1 MKINYTLNVFFTFF
15 TLTVFAQTI
24 VSTNPENKKVVLE
37 EFTGIH
43 CVYCPDGHTIA
54 QNIQNNN
61 TGDAFI
67 INIHTGGYANPGAN
81 EPDFRTPFGSAI
93 AAQSGLVGY
102 PAATVNRT
110 NFPGL
115 EQGSSGTTAM
125 SRNSWTSASNTTLSQ
140 SSDVNVG
147 VEAEIDVQ
155 TNTIIVHVEAFYTA
169 NSTQSTNK
177 LNVALLQN
185 NTLGP
190 QTGGN
195 MGNEYNHMHRLVW
208 LLTGQWGQTIS
219 TTTAGTFIDETYT
232 YDIPDDYNGVPVK
245 IEDLEVVAFVTETQQ
260 KIPSGSGTYP
270 TYFNF
275 SAENNARPTSVEA
288 ILPQCGFD
296 IAPNVTIQNFGEN
309 DLTEVEITYS
319 VNGGASQNF
328 TWTGSLLSLQ
338 SETVELPAISYV
350 VQDVNTIEISL
361 SDDDDNSDNQISE
374 NFDIANEHT
383 TTINMILSTDNAGS
397 QCTWDIMNAGGETLY
412 SGGPYGNNES
422 VVEQFELTDDCY
434 RFRIFDS
441 AGNGGGSIVLYDT
454 NNDVVYNSPG
464 NYGFGEEA
472 HFKTV
477 GELGNNDNVLGNVVI
492 YPNPAKNN
500 LNIQNAENSS
510 VKVFDLLGRVVLL
523 ENNISLN
530 QQIDVSKLTT
540 GTYLIKIINGNQV
553 KTDKFIIN
561 R

>member
-1 MKINYTLNVFFTFF
+1 MKINYTLNVLFTFF
-15 TLTVFAQTI
+15 TLSVFAQTI
-24 VSTNPENKKVVLE
+24 VSTDPENKKVVLE
-37 EFTGIH
+37 EFTGIT
-43 CVYCPDGHTIA
+43 CGYCPDGHAIA

-61 TGDAFI
+61 PGNVFL
-67 INIHTGGYANPGAN
+67 INIHQGGYANPGN
-81 EPDFRTPFGSAI
+81 SGFDFRTPFGNAL
-93 AAQSGLVGY
+93 AAQVGANFY
-102 PAATVNRT
+102 P
-110 NFPGL
+110 
-115 EQGSSGTTAM
+115 SGTINRNSNAL
-125 SRNSWTSASNTTLSQ
+125 SRGSWTSAANTALGQ

-147 VEAEIDVQ
+147 VEADIDVQ
-155 TNTIIVHVEAFYTA
+155 TNTITVHVEAFYTA
-169 NSTQSTNK
+169 DSPESNNK

-185 NTLGP
+185 NTIGP
-190 QTGGN
+190 QTDYENGN
-195 MGNEYNHMHRLVW
+195 TTEYNHMHRLVW
-208 LLTGQWGQTIS
+208 LITGQWGEVIT

-245 IEDLEVVAFVTETQQ
+245 IEDLEVVAFITETN
-260 KIPSGSGTYP
+260 KDMPSGSGTFP
-270 TYFNF
+270 TYSNF

-296 IAPNVTIQNFGEN
+296 ITPNVTIQNFGEN
-309 DLTEVEITYS
+309 ELTEVEITYS
-319 VNGGASQNF
+319 VNGGASQNY

-338 SETVELPAISYV
+338 SEIVELPAISYV

-374 NFDIANEHT
+374 NFNIANEHT

-464 NYGFGEEA
+464 NYGAREEA

-477 GELGNNDNVLGNVVI
+477 GELGNNDNLLSNVVI
-492 YPNPAKNN
+492 YPNPATNN

-510 VKVFDLLGRVVLL
+510 IKVFDLLGRIVVL

-530 QQIDVSKLTT
+530 QQLDVSKLTT

-553 KTDKFIIN
+553 KTDKFIIS

>member
-1 MKINYTLNVFFTFF
+1 MKINYTLNVLFTFF

-37 EFTGIH
+37 EFTGIT
-43 CVYCPDGHTIA
+43 CGYCPDGHVIA

-61 TGDAFI
+61 PGNVFL
-67 INIHTGGYANPGAN
+67 INIHQGSFANPGN
-81 EPDFRTPFGSAI
+81 SGFDFRTPFGNAL
-93 AAQSGLVGY
+93 AAQVGANFY
-102 PAATVNRT
+102 P
-110 NFPGL
+110 
-115 EQGSSGTTAM
+115 SGTINRNSNAL
-125 SRNSWTSASNTTLSQ
+125 SRGSWTSAANTTLGQ

-147 VEAEIDVQ
+147 VEADIDVQ
-155 TNTIIVHVEAFYTA
+155 TNTITVHVEAFYTA
-169 NSTQSTNK
+169 DSPESNNK

-185 NTLGP
+185 NTIGP
-190 QTGGN
+190 QTDYENGN
-195 MGNEYNHMHRLVW
+195 TTEYNHMHRLVW
-208 LLTGQWGQTIS
+208 LITGQWGEVIT

-245 IEDLEVVAFVTETQQ
+245 IEDLEVVAFITETQLDM
-260 KIPSGSGTYP
+260 PSGSGTFP
-270 TYFNF
+270 TYSNF

-296 IAPNVTIQNFGEN
+296 ITPNVTIQNFGEN

-319 VNGGASQNF
+319 VNGGASQNY

-338 SETVELPAISYV
+338 SEIVELPAISYV

-374 NFDIANEHT
+374 NFNIANEYT

-397 QCTWDIMNAGGETLY
+397 QCTWDLMNAGGETLY

-422 VVEQFELTDDCY
+422 VIEQFELTDDCY

-464 NYGFGEEA
+464 NYGAREEA

-477 GELGNNDNVLGNVVI
+477 GELGNNDNILSNVVI
-492 YPNPAKNN
+492 YPNPATNN

-510 VKVFDLLGRVVLL
+510 IKVFDLLGRIVVL

-530 QQIDVSKLTT
+530 QQLDVSKLTT

>member
-1 MKINYTLNVFFTFF
+1 MKINYTLNVLFTFF
-15 TLTVFAQTI
+15 TLSVFAQTI
-24 VSTNPENKKVVLE
+24 VSTDPENKKVVLE
-37 EFTGIH
+37 EFTGIT
-43 CVYCPDGHTIA
+43 CGYCPDGHAIA

-61 TGDAFI
+61 PGNVFL
-67 INIHTGGYANPGAN
+67 INIHQGGYANPGN
-81 EPDFRTPFGSAI
+81 SGFDFRTPFGNAL
-93 AAQSGLVGY
+93 AAQVGANFY
-102 PAATVNRT
+102 P
-110 NFPGL
+110 
-115 EQGSSGTTAM
+115 SGTINRNSNAL
-125 SRNSWTSASNTTLSQ
+125 SRGSWTSAANTALGQ

-147 VEAEIDVQ
+147 VEADIDVQ
-155 TNTIIVHVEAFYTA
+155 TNTITVHVEAFYTA
-169 NSTQSTNK
+169 DSPESNNK

-185 NTLGP
+185 NTIGP
-190 QTGGN
+190 QTDYENGN
-195 MGNEYNHMHRLVW
+195 TTEYNHMHRLVW
-208 LLTGQWGQTIS
+208 LITGQWGEVIT

-245 IEDLEVVAFVTETQQ
+245 IEDLEVVAFITETQLDM
-260 KIPSGSGTYP
+260 PSGSGTFP
-270 TYFNF
+270 TYSNF

-296 IAPNVTIQNFGEN
+296 ITPNVTIQNFGEN

-319 VNGGASQNF
+319 VNGGASQNY

-338 SETVELPAISYV
+338 SEIVELPAISYV

-374 NFDIANEHT
+374 NFNIANEHT

-397 QCTWDIMNAGGETLY
+397 QCTWEIMNAGGETLY

>member
-1 MKINYTLNVFFTFF
+1 MKINYTLNVLFTFF

-24 VSTNPENKKVVLE
+24 VSTDPENKKVVLE
-37 EFTGIH
+37 EFTGIT
-43 CVYCPDGHTIA
+43 CGYCPDGHAIA

-61 TGDAFI
+61 PGNVFL
-67 INIHTGGYANPGAN
+67 INIHQGGYANPGN
-81 EPDFRTPFGSAI
+81 SGFDFRTPFGNAL
-93 AAQSGLVGY
+93 AAQVGANFY
-102 PAATVNRT
+102 P
-110 NFPGL
+110 
-115 EQGSSGTTAM
+115 SGTINRNSNAL
-125 SRNSWTSASNTTLSQ
+125 SRGSWTSAANTTLGQ

-147 VEAEIDVQ
+147 VEADIDVQ
-155 TNTIIVHVEAFYTA
+155 TNTITVHVEAYYTA
-169 NSTQSTNK
+169 DSPESNNK

-185 NTLGP
+185 NTIGP
-190 QTGGN
+190 QTDYENGN
-195 MGNEYNHMHRLVW
+195 TTEYNHMHRLVW
-208 LLTGQWGQTIS
+208 LITGQWGEIIT

-245 IEDLEVVAFVTETQQ
+245 IEDLEVVAFITETN
-260 KIPSGSGTYP
+260 KDMPSGSGTFP
-270 TYFNF
+270 TYSNF

-296 IAPNVTIQNFGEN
+296 ITPNVTIQNFGEN
-309 DLTEVEITYS
+309 ELTEVEITYS
-319 VNGGASQNF
+319 VNGGASQNY
-328 TWTGSLLSLQ
+328 TWAGSLLSLQ
-338 SETVELPAISYV
+338 SEIVELPAISYV

-374 NFDIANEHT
+374 NFNIANEHT

-397 QCTWDIMNAGGETLY
+397 QCTWDLMNAGGETLY

-464 NYGFGEEA
+464 NYGAGEEA

-477 GELGNNDNVLGNVVI
+477 GELGNNDNILSNVVI
-492 YPNPAKNN
+492 YPNPARNN

-510 VKVFDLLGRVVLL
+510 IKVFDLLGRIVVL

-530 QQIDVSKLTT
+530 QQLDVSKLTT

>member
-1 MKINYTLNVFFTFF
+1 MKINYTLNVLFTFF
-15 TLTVFAQTI
+15 TLSVFAQTI
-24 VSTNPENKKVVLE
+24 VSTEPENKKVVLE
-37 EFTGIH
+37 EFTGIT
-43 CVYCPDGHTIA
+43 CGYCPDGHTIA

-61 TGDAFI
+61 PGNVFL
-67 INIHTGGYANPGAN
+67 INIHQGGFANPGN
-81 EPDFRTPFGSAI
+81 SGFDFRTPFGNAL
-93 AAQSGLVGY
+93 AAQVGANFY
-102 PAATVNRT
+102 P
-110 NFPGL
+110 
-115 EQGSSGTTAM
+115 SGTIN
-125 SRNSWTSASNTTLSQ
+125 RNSNALDRNAWTSAANTTLGQ
-140 SSDVNVG
+140 SSDVNIG
-147 VEAEIDVQ
+147 VEADIDVQ
-155 TNTIIVHVEAFYTA
+155 TNTITVHVEAFYTA
-169 NSTQSTNK
+169 DSPESNNK

-185 NTLGP
+185 NTIGP
-190 QTGGN
+190 QTDYANGN
-195 MGNEYNHMHRLVW
+195 TTEYNHMHRLVW
-208 LLTGQWGQTIS
+208 LITGQWGEVIT

-245 IEDLEVVAFVTETQQ
+245 IEDLEVVAFITETQLDM
-260 KIPSGSGTYP
+260 PSGSGTFP
-270 TYFNF
+270 TYSNF

-319 VNGGASQNF
+319 VNGGASQNY

-383 TTINMILSTDNAGS
+383 TTINMILNTDNAGS
-397 QCTWDIMNAGGETLY
+397 QCTWEIMNAGGETLY
-412 SGGPYGNNES
+412 SGGPYSNNES

-434 RFRIFDS
+434 RFRVFDS

-464 NYGFGEEA
+464 NYGAGEEA

>member
-1 MKINYTLNVFFTFF
+1 MKINYTLNVLFTFF
-15 TLTVFAQTI
+15 TLSVFAQTI
-24 VSTNPENKKVVLE
+24 VSTDPENKKVVLE
-37 EFTGIH
+37 EFTGIT
-43 CVYCPDGHTIA
+43 CGYCPDGHAIA

-61 TGDAFI
+61 PGNVFL
-67 INIHTGGYANPGAN
+67 INIHQGGYANPGN
-81 EPDFRTPFGSAI
+81 SGFDFRTPFGNAL
-93 AAQSGLVGY
+93 AAQVGANFY
-102 PAATVNRT
+102 P
-110 NFPGL
+110 
-115 EQGSSGTTAM
+115 SGTINRNSNAL
-125 SRNSWTSASNTTLSQ
+125 SRGSWTSAANTALGQ

-147 VEAEIDVQ
+147 VEADIDVQ
-155 TNTIIVHVEAFYTA
+155 TNTITVHVEAFYTA
-169 NSTQSTNK
+169 DSPESNNK

-185 NTLGP
+185 NTIGP
-190 QTGGN
+190 QTDYENGN
-195 MGNEYNHMHRLVW
+195 TTEYNHMHRLVW
-208 LLTGQWGQTIS
+208 LITGQWGEVIT

-245 IEDLEVVAFVTETQQ
+245 IEDLEVVAFITETQLDM
-260 KIPSGSGTYP
+260 PSGSGTFP
-270 TYFNF
+270 TYSNF

-296 IAPNVTIQNFGEN
+296 ITPNVTIQNFGEN
-309 DLTEVEITYS
+309 ELTEVEITYS
-319 VNGGASQNF
+319 VNGGASQNY

-338 SETVELPAISYV
+338 SEIVELPAISYV

-374 NFDIANEHT
+374 NFNIANEHT

-464 NYGFGEEA
+464 NYGAREEA

-477 GELGNNDNVLGNVVI
+477 GELGNNDNLLSNVVI
-492 YPNPAKNN
+492 YPNPATNN

-510 VKVFDLLGRVVLL
+510 IKVFDLLGRIVVL

-530 QQIDVSKLTT
+530 QQLDVSKLTT

-553 KTDKFIIN
+553 KTDKFIIS

>member
-1 MKINYTLNVFFTFF
+1 MKINYTLNVLFTFF
-15 TLTVFAQTI
+15 TLSVFAQTI
-24 VSTNPENKKVVLE
+24 VSTEPENKKVVLE
-37 EFTGIH
+37 EFTGIT
-43 CVYCPDGHTIA
+43 CGYCPDGHTIA

-61 TGDAFI
+61 PGNVFL
-67 INIHTGGYANPGAN
+67 INIHQGGFANPGN
-81 EPDFRTPFGSAI
+81 SGFDFRTPFGNAL
-93 AAQSGLVGY
+93 AAQVGANFY
-102 PAATVNRT
+102 P
-110 NFPGL
+110 
-115 EQGSSGTTAM
+115 SGTIN
-125 SRNSWTSASNTTLSQ
+125 RNSNALGRGSWTSAANTALGQ
-140 SSDVNVG
+140 SSDVNIG
-147 VEAEIDVQ
+147 VEADIDVQ
-155 TNTIIVHVEAFYTA
+155 TNTITVHVEAFYTA
-169 NSTQSTNK
+169 DSPESNNK

-185 NTLGP
+185 NTIGP
-190 QTGGN
+190 QTDYANGN
-195 MGNEYNHMHRLVW
+195 TTEYNHMHRLVW
-208 LLTGQWGQTIS
+208 LITGQWGEVIT

-245 IEDLEVVAFVTETQQ
+245 IEDLEVVAFITETQLDM
-260 KIPSGSGTYP
+260 PSGSGTFP
-270 TYFNF
+270 TYSNF
-275 SAENNARPTSVEA
+275 SAENNMRPTSVEA

-319 VNGGASQNF
+319 VNGGASQNY

-383 TTINMILSTDNAGS
+383 TTINMILNTDNAGS
-397 QCTWDIMNAGGETLY
+397 QCTWEIMNAGGETLY
-412 SGGPYGNNES
+412 SGGPYSNNES

-434 RFRIFDS
+434 RFRVFDS

-464 NYGFGEEA
+464 NYGAGEEA

>member
-1 MKINYTLNVFFTFF
+1 MKTNYTLNLLLTFF
-15 TLTVFAQTI
+15 TLATFAQTI
-24 VSTNPENKKVVLE
+24 VSTDPEDKKVVLE
-37 EFTGIH
+37 EFTGIT
-43 CVYCPDGHTIA
+43 CGYCPDGHVIA

-61 TGDAFI
+61 PGNVFL
-67 INIHTGGYANPGAN
+67 INIHQGSFANPGN
-81 EPDFRTPFGSAI
+81 SGFDFRTPFGNAL
-93 AAQSGLVGY
+93 AAQVGANFY
-102 PAATVNRT
+102 P
-110 NFPGL
+110 
-115 EQGSSGTTAM
+115 SGTINRNSNAL
-125 SRNSWTSASNTTLSQ
+125 SRGSWTSAANTTLGQ

-147 VEAEIDVQ
+147 VEADIDVQ
-155 TNTIIVHVEAFYTA
+155 TNTITVHVEAFYTA
-169 NSTQSTNK
+169 DSPESNNK

-185 NTLGP
+185 NTIGP
-190 QTGGN
+190 QTDYANGN
-195 MGNEYNHMHRLVW
+195 TTEYNHMHRLVW
-208 LLTGQWGQTIS
+208 LITGQWGEVIT

-245 IEDLEVVAFVTETQQ
+245 IEDLEVVAFITETQLDM
-260 KIPSGSGTYP
+260 PSGSGTFP
-270 TYFNF
+270 TYSNF

-296 IAPNVTIQNFGEN
+296 ITPNVTIQNFGEN

-319 VNGGASQNF
+319 VNGGASQNY

-338 SETVELPAISYV
+338 SEIVELPAISYV

-374 NFDIANEHT
+374 NFNIANEYT

-397 QCTWDIMNAGGETLY
+397 QCTWDLMNAGGETLY

-422 VVEQFELTDDCY
+422 VIEQFELTDDCY

-464 NYGFGEEA
+464 NYGAREEA

-530 QQIDVSKLTT
+530 QQIDVSKITT

>member
-1 MKINYTLNVFFTFF
+1 MKINYTLNVLFTFF
-15 TLTVFAQTI
+15 TLSVFAQTI
-24 VSTNPENKKVVLE
+24 VSTEPENKKVVLE
-37 EFTGIH
+37 EFTGIT
-43 CVYCPDGHTIA
+43 CGYCPDGHAIA

-61 TGDAFI
+61 PGNVFL
-67 INIHTGGYANPGAN
+67 INIHQGGYANPGN
-81 EPDFRTPFGSAI
+81 SGFDFRTPFGNAL
-93 AAQSGLVGY
+93 AAQVGANFY
-102 PAATVNRT
+102 P
-110 NFPGL
+110 
-115 EQGSSGTTAM
+115 SGTIN
-125 SRNSWTSASNTTLSQ
+125 RNSNALSRSAWTSAANTALGQ

-147 VEAEIDVQ
+147 VEADIDVQ
-155 TNTIIVHVEAFYTA
+155 TNTITVHVEAFYTA
-169 NSTQSTNK
+169 DSPESNNK

-185 NTLGP
+185 NTIGP
-190 QTGGN
+190 QTDYANGN
-195 MGNEYNHMHRLVW
+195 TTEYNHMHRLVW
-208 LLTGQWGQTIS
+208 LITGQWGEVIT

-232 YDIPDDYNGVPVK
+232 YDIPDDYNGIPVK
-245 IEDLEVVAFVTETQQ
+245 IEDLEVVAFITETQLDM
-260 KIPSGSGTYP
+260 PSGSGTFP
-270 TYFNF
+270 TYSNF

-296 IAPNVTIQNFGEN
+296 ITPNVTIQNFGEN

-319 VNGGASQNF
+319 VNGGASQNY

-338 SETVELPAISYV
+338 SEIIELPAISYV

-374 NFDIANEHT
+374 NFNIANEHT

-397 QCTWDIMNAGGETLY
+397 QCTWDLMNAGGETLY

-464 NYGFGEEA
+464 NYGAGEEA

-477 GELGNNDNVLGNVVI
+477 GELGNNDNILSNVVI
-492 YPNPAKNN
+492 YPNPATNN

-510 VKVFDLLGRVVLL
+510 IKVFDLLGRIVAL

-530 QQIDVSKLTT
+530 QQLDVSKLTT

>member
-1 MKINYTLNVFFTFF
+1 MKINYTLNVLFTFF
-15 TLTVFAQTI
+15 TLSVFAQTI
-24 VSTNPENKKVVLE
+24 VSTDPENKKVVLE
-37 EFTGIH
+37 EFTGIT
-43 CVYCPDGHTIA
+43 CGYCPDGHAIA

-61 TGDAFI
+61 PGNVFL
-67 INIHTGGYANPGAN
+67 INIHQGGYANPGN
-81 EPDFRTPFGSAI
+81 SGFDFRTPFGNAL
-93 AAQSGLVGY
+93 AAQVGANFY
-102 PAATVNRT
+102 P
-110 NFPGL
+110 
-115 EQGSSGTTAM
+115 SGTINRNSNAL
-125 SRNSWTSASNTTLSQ
+125 SRGSWTSAANTALGQ

-147 VEAEIDVQ
+147 VEADIDVQ
-155 TNTIIVHVEAFYTA
+155 TNTITVHVEAFYTA
-169 NSTQSTNK
+169 DSPESNNK

-185 NTLGP
+185 NTIGP
-190 QTGGN
+190 QTDYENGN
-195 MGNEYNHMHRLVW
+195 TTEYNHMHRLVW
-208 LLTGQWGQTIS
+208 LITGQWGEVIT

-245 IEDLEVVAFVTETQQ
+245 IEDLEVVAFITETQLDM
-260 KIPSGSGTYP
+260 PSGSGTFP
-270 TYFNF
+270 TYSNF

-296 IAPNVTIQNFGEN
+296 ITPNVTIQNFGEN

-319 VNGGASQNF
+319 VNGGASQNY

-338 SETVELPAISYV
+338 SEIVELPAISYV

-374 NFDIANEHT
+374 NFNIANEHT

-464 NYGFGEEA
+464 NYGAREEA

-477 GELGNNDNVLGNVVI
+477 GELGNNDNLLSNVVI
-492 YPNPAKNN
+492 YPNPATNN

-510 VKVFDLLGRVVLL
+510 IKVFDLLGRIVVL

-530 QQIDVSKLTT
+530 QQLDVSKLTT
-540 GTYLIKIINGNQV
+540 GTYLIKIINGNHV
-553 KTDKFIIN
+553 KTDKFIIS

>member
-1 MKINYTLNVFFTFF
+1 MKINYTLNVLFTFF
-15 TLTVFAQTI
+15 TLSVFAQTI
-24 VSTNPENKKVVLE
+24 VSTDPENKKVVLE
-37 EFTGIH
+37 EFTGIT
-43 CVYCPDGHTIA
+43 CGYCPDGHVIA

-61 TGDAFI
+61 PGNVFL
-67 INIHTGGYANPGAN
+67 INIHQGSFANPGN
-81 EPDFRTPFGSAI
+81 SGFDFRTPFGNAL
-93 AAQSGLVGY
+93 AAQVGANFY
-102 PAATVNRT
+102 P
-110 NFPGL
+110 
-115 EQGSSGTTAM
+115 SGTIN
-125 SRNSWTSASNTTLSQ
+125 RNSNALGRGEWTSAANTALGQ

-147 VEAEIDVQ
+147 VEADIDVV
-155 TNTIIVHVEAFYTA
+155 TNTITVHVEAFYTA
-169 NSTQSTNK
+169 DSPESNNK

-185 NTLGP
+185 NTIGP
-190 QTGGN
+190 QTDYANGN
-195 MGNEYNHMHRLVW
+195 TTEYNHMHRLVW
-208 LLTGQWGQTIS
+208 LITGQWGEVIT

-245 IEDLEVVAFVTETQQ
+245 IEDLEVVAFITETQLDM
-260 KIPSGSGTYP
+260 PSGSGTFP
-270 TYFNF
+270 TYSNF

-296 IAPNVTIQNFGEN
+296 ITPNVTIQNFGEN
-309 DLTEVEITYS
+309 ELTEVEITYS
-319 VNGGASQNF
+319 VNGGASQNY

-338 SETVELPAISYV
+338 SEIVELPAISYV

-374 NFDIANEHT
+374 NFNIANEHT

-397 QCTWDIMNAGGETLY
+397 QCTWDLMNAGGETLY

-464 NYGFGEEA
+464 NYGAREEA

-477 GELGNNDNVLGNVVI
+477 GELGNNDNLLSNVVI
-492 YPNPAKNN
+492 YPNPATNN

-510 VKVFDLLGRVVLL
+510 IKVFDLLGRIVAL

-530 QQIDVSKLTT
+530 QQLDVSKLTT

>member
-61 TGDAFI
+61 IGDAFI

-397 QCTWDIMNAGGETLY
+397 QCTWEIMNAGGETLY

>member
-1 MKINYTLNVFFTFF
+1 MKINYTLNLLLTFF
-15 TLTVFAQTI
+15 TLATFAQTI
-24 VSTNPENKKVVLE
+24 VSTDPENKKVVLE
-37 EFTGIH
+37 EFTGIT
-43 CVYCPDGHTIA
+43 CGYCPDGHVIA

-61 TGDAFI
+61 PGNVFL
-67 INIHTGGYANPGAN
+67 INIHQGGFANPGN
-81 EPDFRTPFGSAI
+81 TGFDFRTPFGNAL
-93 AAQSGLVGY
+93 AAQVGANFY
-102 PAATVNRT
+102 PSATINR
-110 NFPGL
+110 NSNAL
-115 EQGSSGTTAM
+115 
-125 SRNSWTSASNTTLSQ
+125 SRNAWTSAANTALGQ

-147 VEAEIDVQ
+147 VEADIDVQ
-155 TNTIIVHVEAFYTA
+155 TNTITVHVEAFYTA
-169 NSTQSTNK
+169 DSPESTNK
-177 LNVALLQN
+177 LNIALLQN
-185 NTLGP
+185 NTIGP
-190 QTGGN
+190 QTDYANGN
-195 MGNEYNHMHRLVW
+195 TTEYNHMHRLVW
-208 LLTGQWGQTIS
+208 LITGQWGEVIT

-245 IEDLEVVAFVTETQQ
+245 IEDLEVVAFITETQ
-260 KIPSGSGTYP
+260 KDIPSGNGTFPIYS
-270 TYFNF
+270 NF
-275 SAENNARPTSVEA
+275 ATENNARSTSIET

-296 IAPNVTIQNFGEN
+296 ITPKVTIQNFGEN
-309 DLTEVEITYS
+309 ELTEVEITYS
-319 VNGGASQNF
+319 VNGGASQNY
-328 TWTGSLLSLQ
+328 TWTGLLLSLQ
-338 SETVELPAISYV
+338 SETIELPAISYE
-350 VQDVNTIEISL
+350 VQDVNTVEISL

-374 NFDIANEHT
+374 NFNIANEHT

-397 QCTWDIMNAGGETLY
+397 QCTWDLMNAGGETLY

>member
-1 MKINYTLNVFFTFF
+1 MKINYTLNVLFTFF

-37 EFTGIH
+37 EFTGIT
-43 CVYCPDGHTIA
+43 CGYCPDGHVIA

-61 TGDAFI
+61 PGNVFL
-67 INIHTGGYANPGAN
+67 INIHQGSFANPGN
-81 EPDFRTPFGSAI
+81 SGFDFRTPFGNAL
-93 AAQSGLVGY
+93 AAQVGANFY
-102 PAATVNRT
+102 P
-110 NFPGL
+110 
-115 EQGSSGTTAM
+115 SGTINRNSNAL
-125 SRNSWTSASNTTLSQ
+125 SRGSWTSAANTTLGQ

-147 VEAEIDVQ
+147 VEADIDVQ
-155 TNTIIVHVEAFYTA
+155 TNTITVHVEAFYTA
-169 NSTQSTNK
+169 DSPESNNK

-185 NTLGP
+185 NTIGP
-190 QTGGN
+190 QTDYENGN
-195 MGNEYNHMHRLVW
+195 TTEYNHMHRLVW
-208 LLTGQWGQTIS
+208 LITGQWGEVIT

-245 IEDLEVVAFVTETQQ
+245 IEDLEVVAFITETQLDM
-260 KIPSGSGTYP
+260 PSGSGTFP
-270 TYFNF
+270 TYSNF

-296 IAPNVTIQNFGEN
+296 ITPNVTIQNFGEN

-319 VNGGASQNF
+319 VNGGASQNY

-338 SETVELPAISYV
+338 SEIVELPAISYV

-374 NFDIANEHT
+374 NFNIANEYT

-397 QCTWDIMNAGGETLY
+397 QCTWDLMNAGGETLY

-422 VVEQFELTDDCY
+422 VIEQFELTDDCY

-464 NYGFGEEA
+464 NYGAREEA

-477 GELGNNDNVLGNVVI
+477 GELGNNDNLLSNVVI
-492 YPNPAKNN
+492 YPNPATNN

-510 VKVFDLLGRVVLL
+510 IKVFDLLGRIVAL

-530 QQIDVSKLTT
+530 QQLDVSKLTT

>member
-1 MKINYTLNVFFTFF
+1 MKINYTLNVLFTFF

-24 VSTNPENKKVVLE
+24 VSTDPENKKVVLE
-37 EFTGIH
+37 EFTGIT
-43 CVYCPDGHTIA
+43 CGYCPDGHAIA

-61 TGDAFI
+61 PGNVFL
-67 INIHTGGYANPGAN
+67 INIHQGGYANPGN
-81 EPDFRTPFGSAI
+81 SGFDFRTPFGNAL
-93 AAQSGLVGY
+93 AAQVGANFY
-102 PAATVNRT
+102 P
-110 NFPGL
+110 
-115 EQGSSGTTAM
+115 SGTINRNSNAL
-125 SRNSWTSASNTTLSQ
+125 SRGSWTSAANTTLGQ

-147 VEAEIDVQ
+147 VEADIDVQ
-155 TNTIIVHVEAFYTA
+155 TNTITVHVEAYYTA
-169 NSTQSTNK
+169 DSPESNNK

-185 NTLGP
+185 NTIGP
-190 QTGGN
+190 QTDYENGN
-195 MGNEYNHMHRLVW
+195 TTEYNHMHRLVW
-208 LLTGQWGQTIS
+208 LITGQWGEIIT

-245 IEDLEVVAFVTETQQ
+245 IEDLEVVAFITETN
-260 KIPSGSGTYP
+260 KDMPSGSGTFP
-270 TYFNF
+270 TYSNF

-296 IAPNVTIQNFGEN
+296 ITPNVTIQNFGEN
-309 DLTEVEITYS
+309 ELTEVEITYS
-319 VNGGASQNF
+319 VNGGASQNY
-328 TWTGSLLSLQ
+328 TWAGSLLSLQ
-338 SETVELPAISYV
+338 SEIVELPAISYV

-374 NFDIANEHT
+374 NFNIANEHT

-397 QCTWDIMNAGGETLY
+397 QCTWDLMNAGGETLY

-464 NYGFGEEA
+464 NYGAREEA

-477 GELGNNDNVLGNVVI
+477 GELGNNDNILSNVVI
-492 YPNPAKNN
+492 YPNPATNN

-510 VKVFDLLGRVVLL
+510 IKVFDLLGRIVVL

-530 QQIDVSKLTT
+530 QQLDVSKLTT

>member
-1 MKINYTLNVFFTFF
+1 MKINYTLNVLFTFF

-37 EFTGIH
+37 EFTGIT
-43 CVYCPDGHTIA
+43 CGYCPDGHVIA

-61 TGDAFI
+61 PGNVFL
-67 INIHTGGYANPGAN
+67 INIHQGSFANPGN
-81 EPDFRTPFGSAI
+81 SGFDFRTPFGNAL
-93 AAQSGLVGY
+93 AAQVGANFY
-102 PAATVNRT
+102 P
-110 NFPGL
+110 
-115 EQGSSGTTAM
+115 SGTINRNSNAL
-125 SRNSWTSASNTTLSQ
+125 SRGSWTSAANTTLGQ

-147 VEAEIDVQ
+147 VEADIDVQ
-155 TNTIIVHVEAFYTA
+155 TNTITVHVEAFYTA
-169 NSTQSTNK
+169 DSPESNNK

-185 NTLGP
+185 NTIGP
-190 QTGGN
+190 QTDYENGN
-195 MGNEYNHMHRLVW
+195 TTEYNHMHRLVW
-208 LLTGQWGQTIS
+208 LITGQWGEVIT

-245 IEDLEVVAFVTETQQ
+245 IEDLEVVAFITETQLDM
-260 KIPSGSGTYP
+260 PSGSGTFP
-270 TYFNF
+270 TYSNF

-296 IAPNVTIQNFGEN
+296 ITPNVTIQNFGEN

-319 VNGGASQNF
+319 VNGGASQNY

-338 SETVELPAISYV
+338 SEIVELPAISYV

-374 NFDIANEHT
+374 NFNIANEHT

-397 QCTWDIMNAGGETLY
+397 QCTWDLMNAGGETLY

-464 NYGFGEEA
+464 NYGAREEA

-477 GELGNNDNVLGNVVI
+477 GELGNNDNLLSNVVI
-492 YPNPAKNN
+492 YPNPATNN

-510 VKVFDLLGRVVLL
+510 IKVFDLLGRIVAL

-530 QQIDVSKLTT
+530 QQLDVSKLTT

>member
-1 MKINYTLNVFFTFF
+1 
-15 TLTVFAQTI
+15 
-24 VSTNPENKKVVLE
+24 
-37 EFTGIH
+37 
-43 CVYCPDGHTIA
+43 
-54 QNIQNNN
+54 
-61 TGDAFI
+61 
-67 INIHTGGYANPGAN
+67 
-81 EPDFRTPFGSAI
+81 
-93 AAQSGLVGY
+93 
-102 PAATVNRT
+102 
-110 NFPGL
+110 
-115 EQGSSGTTAM
+115 M

-397 QCTWDIMNAGGETLY
+397 QCTWEIMNAGGETLY

>member
-1 MKINYTLNVFFTFF
+1 MKINYTLNVLFTFF

-61 TGDAFI
+61 TGNAFI

-125 SRNSWTSASNTTLSQ
+125 SRNSWTSAANTTLSQ

-208 LLTGQWGQTIS
+208 LLTGQWGEIIN
-219 TTTAGTFIDETYT
+219 TTTEGTFIDETYT

-275 SAENNARPTSVEA
+275 PEENNARPTSVEA

-319 VNGGASQNF
+319 VNGGASQNY
-328 TWTGSLLSLQ
+328 TWTGLLLSLQ
-338 SETVELPAISYV
+338 SETIELPAISYE
-350 VQDVNTIEISL
+350 VQDVNTVEI
-361 SDDDDNSDNQISE
+361 
-374 NFDIANEHT
+374 
-383 TTINMILSTDNAGS
+383 S
-397 QCTWDIMNAGGETLY
+397 QCTWEVMNAGGETLY

-454 NNDVVYNSPG
+454 NNDVVYN
-464 NYGFGEEA
+464 
-472 HFKTV
+472 TV
-477 GELGNNDNVLGNVVI
+477 GELGNNDNLLSNVVI

-500 LNIQNAENSS
+500 LNIQNAKNAS
-510 VKVFDLLGRVVLL
+510 VKVFDLLGRIVLL

-530 QQIDVSKLTT
+530 QQLDVSKLTT
-540 GTYLIKIINGNQV
+540 GTYLIKIINGNQI

>member
-1 MKINYTLNVFFTFF
+1 MKINYTLNVLFTFF
-15 TLTVFAQTI
+15 SLTVFAQTI
-24 VSTNPENKKVVLE
+24 VSTDPENKKVVLE
-37 EFTGIH
+37 EFTGIT
-43 CVYCPDGHTIA
+43 CGYCPDGHVIA

-61 TGDAFI
+61 PGNVFL
-67 INIHTGGYANPGAN
+67 INIHQGGFANPGN
-81 EPDFRTPFGSAI
+81 TGFDFRTPFGNAL
-93 AAQSGLVGY
+93 AAQVGANFY
-102 PAATVNRT
+102 PSATINR
-110 NFPGL
+110 NSNAL
-115 EQGSSGTTAM
+115 
-125 SRNSWTSASNTTLSQ
+125 SRNAWTSAANTALGQ

-147 VEAEIDVQ
+147 VEADIDVQ
-155 TNTIIVHVEAFYTA
+155 TNTITVHVEAFYTA
-169 NSTQSTNK
+169 DSPESTNK
-177 LNVALLQN
+177 LNIALLQN
-185 NTLGP
+185 NTIGP
-190 QTGGN
+190 QTDYANGN
-195 MGNEYNHMHRLVW
+195 TTEYNHMHRLVW
-208 LLTGQWGQTIS
+208 LITGQWGEVIT

-397 QCTWDIMNAGGETLY
+397 QCTWEIMNAGGETLY

>member
-1 MKINYTLNVFFTFF
+1 MKINYTLNVLFTFF
-15 TLTVFAQTI
+15 TLSVFAQTI
-24 VSTNPENKKVVLE
+24 VSTDPENKKVVLE
-37 EFTGIH
+37 EFTGIT
-43 CVYCPDGHTIA
+43 CGYCPDGHAIA

-61 TGDAFI
+61 PGNVFL
-67 INIHTGGYANPGAN
+67 INIHQGGYANPGN
-81 EPDFRTPFGSAI
+81 SGFDFRTPFGNAL
-93 AAQSGLVGY
+93 AAQVGANFY
-102 PAATVNRT
+102 P
-110 NFPGL
+110 
-115 EQGSSGTTAM
+115 SGTINRNSNAL
-125 SRNSWTSASNTTLSQ
+125 SRGSWTSAANTALGQ

-147 VEAEIDVQ
+147 VEADIDVQ
-155 TNTIIVHVEAFYTA
+155 TNTITVHVEAFYTA
-169 NSTQSTNK
+169 DSPESNNK

-185 NTLGP
+185 NTIGP
-190 QTGGN
+190 QTDYENGN
-195 MGNEYNHMHRLVW
+195 TTEYNHMHRLVW
-208 LLTGQWGQTIS
+208 LITGQWGEVIT

-245 IEDLEVVAFVTETQQ
+245 IEDLEVVAFITETN
-260 KIPSGSGTYP
+260 KDMPSGSGTFP
-270 TYFNF
+270 TYSNF

-296 IAPNVTIQNFGEN
+296 ITPNVTIQNFGEN

-319 VNGGASQNF
+319 VNGGASQNY

-338 SETVELPAISYV
+338 SEIVELPAISYV

-374 NFDIANEHT
+374 NFNIANEHT

-464 NYGFGEEA
+464 NYGAREEA

-477 GELGNNDNVLGNVVI
+477 GELGNNDNLLSNVVI
-492 YPNPAKNN
+492 YPNPATNN

-510 VKVFDLLGRVVLL
+510 IKVFDLLGRIVVL

-530 QQIDVSKLTT
+530 QQLDVSKLTT
-540 GTYLIKIINGNQV
+540 GTYLIKIINGNHV
-553 KTDKFIIN
+553 KTDKFIIS

>member
-1 MKINYTLNVFFTFF
+1 ML
-15 TLTVFAQTI
+15 
-24 VSTNPENKKVVLE
+24 
-37 EFTGIH
+37 
-43 CVYCPDGHTIA
+43 
-54 QNIQNNN
+54 
-61 TGDAFI
+61 
-67 INIHTGGYANPGAN
+67 
-81 EPDFRTPFGSAI
+81 
-93 AAQSGLVGY
+93 
-102 PAATVNRT
+102 
-110 NFPGL
+110 
-115 EQGSSGTTAM
+115 
-125 SRNSWTSASNTTLSQ
+125 
-140 SSDVNVG
+140 
-147 VEAEIDVQ
+147 
-155 TNTIIVHVEAFYTA
+155 
-169 NSTQSTNK
+169 K
-177 LNVALLQN
+177 L
-185 NTLGP
+185 
-190 QTGGN
+190 
-195 MGNEYNHMHRLVW
+195 
-208 LLTGQWGQTIS
+208 
-219 TTTAGTFIDETYT
+219 
-232 YDIPDDYNGVPVK
+232 K

-260 KIPSGSGTYP
+260 KIPSGSGTFP
-270 TYFNF
+270 TYSNF

-296 IAPNVTIQNFGEN
+296 ITPNVTIQNFGEN

-319 VNGGASQNF
+319 VNGGASQNY

-338 SETVELPAISYV
+338 SEIIELPAISYV

-374 NFDIANEHT
+374 NFNIANEHT

-397 QCTWDIMNAGGETLY
+397 QCTWDLMNAGGETLY

-464 NYGFGEEA
+464 NYGAREEA

-477 GELGNNDNVLGNVVI
+477 GELGNNDNILSNVVI
-492 YPNPAKNN
+492 YPNPATNN

-510 VKVFDLLGRVVLL
+510 IKVFDLLGRIVAL

-530 QQIDVSKLTT
+530 QQLDVSKLTT

>member
-1 MKINYTLNVFFTFF
+1 MKINYTLNVLFTFF

-24 VSTNPENKKVVLE
+24 VSTDPENKKVVLE
-37 EFTGIH
+37 EFTGIT
-43 CVYCPDGHTIA
+43 CGYCPDGHAIA

-61 TGDAFI
+61 PGNVFL
-67 INIHTGGYANPGAN
+67 INIHQGGYANPGN
-81 EPDFRTPFGSAI
+81 SGFDFRTPFGNAL
-93 AAQSGLVGY
+93 AAQVGANFY
-102 PAATVNRT
+102 P
-110 NFPGL
+110 
-115 EQGSSGTTAM
+115 SGTINRNSNAL
-125 SRNSWTSASNTTLSQ
+125 SRGSWTSAANTTLGQ

-147 VEAEIDVQ
+147 VEADIDVQ
-155 TNTIIVHVEAFYTA
+155 TNTITVHVEAYYTA
-169 NSTQSTNK
+169 DSPESNNK

-185 NTLGP
+185 NTIGP
-190 QTGGN
+190 QTDYENGN
-195 MGNEYNHMHRLVW
+195 TTEYNHMHRLVW
-208 LLTGQWGQTIS
+208 LITGQWGEIIT

-245 IEDLEVVAFVTETQQ
+245 IEDLEVVAFITETN
-260 KIPSGSGTYP
+260 KDMPSGSGTFP
-270 TYFNF
+270 TYSNF

-296 IAPNVTIQNFGEN
+296 ITPNVTIQNFGEN
-309 DLTEVEITYS
+309 ELTEVEITYS
-319 VNGGASQNF
+319 VNGGASQNY
-328 TWTGSLLSLQ
+328 TWAGSLLSLQ
-338 SETVELPAISYV
+338 SEIVELPAISYV

-374 NFDIANEHT
+374 NFNIANEHT

-397 QCTWDIMNAGGETLY
+397 QCTWDLMNAGGETLY

-464 NYGFGEEA
+464 NYGAREEA

-477 GELGNNDNVLGNVVI
+477 GELGNNDNILSNVVI
-492 YPNPAKNN
+492 YPNPARNN

-510 VKVFDLLGRVVLL
+510 IKVFDLLGRIVVL

-530 QQIDVSKLTT
+530 QQLDVSKLTT

>member
-1 MKINYTLNVFFTFF
+1 MKINYTLNVLFTFF
-15 TLTVFAQTI
+15 TLSVFAQTI
-24 VSTNPENKKVVLE
+24 VSTDPENKKVVLE
-37 EFTGIH
+37 EFTGIT
-43 CVYCPDGHTIA
+43 CGYCPDGHVIA

-61 TGDAFI
+61 PGNVFL
-67 INIHTGGYANPGAN
+67 INIHQGSFANPGN
-81 EPDFRTPFGSAI
+81 SGFDFRTPFGNAI
-93 AAQSGLVGY
+93 AAQVGANFY
-102 PAATVNRT
+102 P
-110 NFPGL
+110 
-115 EQGSSGTTAM
+115 SGTIN
-125 SRNSWTSASNTTLSQ
+125 RNSNALGRGEWTSAANTALGQ

-147 VEAEIDVQ
+147 VEADIDVE
-155 TNTIIVHVEAFYTA
+155 TNTITVHVEAFYTA
-169 NSTQSTNK
+169 DSPESNNK

-185 NTLGP
+185 NTIGP
-190 QTGGN
+190 QTDYANGN
-195 MGNEYNHMHRLVW
+195 TTEYNHMHRLVW
-208 LLTGQWGQTIS
+208 LITGQWGEVIT

-245 IEDLEVVAFVTETQQ
+245 IEDLEVVAFITETQLDM
-260 KIPSGSGTYP
+260 PSGSGTFP
-270 TYFNF
+270 TYSNF

-374 NFDIANEHT
+374 NFNIANEHT
-383 TTINMILSTDNAGS
+383 TTVNMILNTDNAGS
-397 QCTWDIMNAGGETLY
+397 QCTWEVMNSSGETLY

-422 VVEQFELTDDCY
+422 VVEQFDLTNDCY
-434 RFRIFDS
+434 RFRVFDS
-441 AGNGGGSIVLYDT
+441 AGNGGGSVVLYDT
-454 NNDVVYNSPG
+454 NNDVVYSSPG
-464 NYGFGEEA
+464 NYGAGEEV

-477 GELGNNDNVLGNVVI
+477 GDLGNNDNLLGNVVI

-500 LNIQNAENSS
+500 INIQNAENSS
-510 VKVFDLLGRVVLL
+510 VKVFDLLGRVVLFQ
-523 ENNISLN
+523 NNISLN
-530 QQIDVSKLTT
+530 QQLDVSKLTT